1 MKIAGLQKLTLL
13 DFPERIAC
21 TVFLGGCNLRCPFCH
36 NASLADSD
44 LLDDVIAESQLMSFL
59 QSRVGLLDGVCFTGG
74 EPTVHEG
81 LSDLMRKVRKM
92 GFAIKLDTNGTN
104 SDALAALLH
113 DGLVDYVAMDI
124 KNSPARYAETC
135 GGVDCIEAVRD
146 SVDVLRASVVDY
158 EFRTTLCH
166 PLHAVEDMRQIG
178 EWIQGAPRYF
188 LQQFVD
194 SGNLLGSGMAP
205 LSAKEMKQMRDAVL
219 PYVPNTQIRGM

>member
-36 NASLADSD
+36 NASLADLHSVD
-44 LLDDVIAESQLMSFL
+44 AALTEGELLSFL
-59 QSRVGLLDGVCFTGG
+59 QSRTGLLDGVCFTGG
-74 EPTVHEG
+74 EPTVHDG
-81 LSDLMRKVRKM
+81 LPDLMRKVREM
-92 GFAIKLDTNGTN
+92 GFAIKLDTNGTDPERL
-104 SDALAALLH
+104 SALLRE
-113 DGLVDYVAMDI
+113 GLLDYVAMDI

-135 GGVDCIEAVRD
+135 GGVECIEAVRD

-205 LSAKEMKQMRDAVL
+205 LSADEMNQMRDAVL